1 MMPIML
7 EVILSKHIVVRKKF
21 DELGNWEHEEIVLTS
36 KNPDYNPIIINEE
49 DAEEFRIIGEFA
61 GIIKD

>member
-1 MMPIML
+1 MTLIMQ
-7 EVILSKHIVVRKKF
+7 EVILLKHISKKKF
-21 DELGNWEHEEIVLTS
+21 DELGNWEHEEIVLTP